1 MMFPIKYNGDVLHHN
16 ARVGVDGGI
25 VESLDFVNDLS
36 EQTKRVNMPLLLD
49 IYPNAAAAYSLRK
62 LRTAYTGAAIRV
74 RRSSDNTETDIGFNN
89 AGDLDTS
96 ALAAFVGN
104 GNGFVSTWY
113 DQSNNNRHATQ
124 TTQANQ
130 PIVVS
135 GGTLFLE
142 KNKPVVYANNRTKRM
157 NIPSFTLVGDYSI
170 IIASTL
176 KSFGRNMWM
185 GTLGLSGYV
194 IALDVQNQGFS
205 IRHDG
210 EVGGANFSGVKTLNP
225 ELHFFQRFGTNMS
238 HSRNGVNN
246 ITTELSPQGTNFT
259 INLLFDGYVLG
270 GQNYMMDANAFE
282 FIIYNSNQS
291 PNRIGI
297 ETNINSYYKI
307 YQQEALLLDYYPDA
321 AAAYSLRKLRSGY
334 TGAAIQVRR
343 SSDNAVQNIGFDSN
357 GGLDTTALT
366 TFVGAGN
373 TGFVSTWYDQSLN
386 GNNVTQTTQ
395 ANQPVIFSGGTVTTE
410 NGKPSILYDGSNDFL
425 KSSSALS
432 LDNKWT
438 IINVLNGN
446 PSTNSYQTIFSRTT
460 SSTSIGTLHIAQY
473 ISNNNL
479 QNIFYPNGDSRQFT
493 TPTTYNVFGAQKI
506 LINEWDSGNYN
517 IIVNNDLQNYMFNS
531 SSGFTVALNFA
542 LGAEL
547 NGTLPFRGT
556 MQEVIIYKL
565 YQASNRKNIAFNI
578 NSYYNIYPTDS
589 DANAFVTAAGLTGT
603 TQIQAVNKLVTD
615 LKGYGLWGKMKA
627 IYPFVGGTASSHKFN
642 LKDPRDVDGAFRLVF
657 NGTWTHTTGGATSGF
672 GSNATTYF
680 VPETNAIRGNRS
692 FGVYTRS
699 TNPSA
704 LISSPSSTNSSVGDF
719 IRPNDPTFRFG
730 QGYNATTITSPIT
743 AAGFYYMS
751 RVPGGTY
758 KQTIYLNGNL
768 IGTGSADE
776 QTAYL
781 LTNSTVI
788 EGSLIAFSY
797 ISEGLTDNQMVNL
810 YTAVQTFQTT
820 LGRQV

>member
-1 MMFPIKYNGDVLHHN
+1 MFPIDYNGDVLNHN
-16 ARVGVDGGI
+16 ARVVVDGGI
-25 VESLDFVNDLS
+25 VESTDFLADFS

-62 LRTAYTGAAIRV
+62 LRTAYTGSAIRV

-104 GNGFVSTWY
+104 ENGFVSTWY
-113 DQSNNNRHATQ
+113 DQSGNNRNATQ

-135 GGTLFLE
+135 GGTFFLE
-142 KNKPVVYANNRTKRM
+142 KNKPVIYANNRTKRM

-176 KSFGRNMWM
+176 KSFGRNMWT

-194 IALDVQNQGFS
+194 RALDTQADGFS
-205 IRHDG
+205 IRHNG
-210 EVGGANFSGVKTLNP
+210 EVGGANFSGVQTLNP

-297 ETNINSYYKI
+297 ETNINSYYRI

-366 TFVGAGN
+366 TFVGTGN
-373 TGFVSTWYDQSLN
+373 TGFVTTWYDQS
-386 GNNVTQTTQ
+386 GNNRNATQSTT
-395 ANQPVIFSGGTVTTE
+395 ANQPVIFSGGTVTTI
-410 NGKPSILYDGSNDFL
+410 NSINAVFPDGVNDELFT
-425 KSSSALS
+425 SAS
-432 LDNKWT
+432 V
-438 IINVLNGN
+438 I
-446 PSTNSYQTIFSRTT
+446 STNFS
-460 SSTSIGTLHIAQY
+460 
-473 ISNNNL
+473 
-479 QNIFYPNGDSRQFT
+479 
-493 TPTTYNVFGAQKI
+493 VFIVAY
-506 LINEWDSGNYN
+506 GNT
-517 IIVNNDLQNYMFNS
+517 IVNKNPMLTQYT
-531 SSGFTVALNFA
+531 SGGGGAGRASFYGGLNTYKSLFQIGSTNFA
-542 LGAEL
+542 LS
-547 NGTLPFRGT
+547 GTGLTRNTLYYYNREDSIMNAGVDGGIVATGTTSTTVDNVPMSIFSAPNVAWGNLPVS
-556 MQEVIIYKL
+556 EIIVY
-565 YQASNRKNIAFNI
+565 NRSQSKNRPLIEANI

-627 IYPFVGGTASSHKFN
+627 IYPFVGGTAASHKFN

-657 NGTWTHTTGGATSGF
+657 NGGWTHSATGALPDGSTGYADTKLIPNTSLSLSSAHF
-672 GSNATTYF
+672 SKY
-680 VPETNAIRGNRS
+680 NRNNNLS
-692 FGVYTRS
+692 GILIDGVYVPSPQAWFQINYSGGNTYLGGPAVINYTPTT
-699 TNPSA
+699 TNGFYV
-704 LISSPSSTNSSVGDF
+704 SSRTNLNTFNIFRNSVLLGFSSTTVVNMPTKSIF
-719 IRPNDPTFRFG
+719 IGARN
-730 QGYNATTITSPIT
+730 
-743 AAGFYYMS
+743 
-751 RVPGGTY
+751 
-758 KQTIYLNGNL
+758 NGNDVGEFFNNYECAFAT
-768 IGTGSADE
+768 IGD
-776 QTAYL
+776 
-781 LTNSTVI
+781 
-788 EGSLIAFSY
+788 
-797 ISEGLTDNQMVNL
+797 GLTDTEAANL